1 MDNCRGGKFTIQRHW
16 VPHGLLDNQIYSK
29 IQEHMQKQ
37 ILSSLVLCAVLGF
50 IPAPVF
56 AIDGDMGNPYASD
69 QQTPAPPRAPGEAP
83 VYGGRDA
90 PVPFTTL
97 LGGALIVFGVGAAG
111 WWQLKSARQSR
122 ANA

>member
-1 MDNCRGGKFTIQRHW
+1 
-16 VPHGLLDNQIYSK
+16 
-29 IQEHMQKQ
+29 MQKL
-37 ILSSLVLCAVLGF
+37 ILSGLMICAVLAF
-50 IPAPVF
+50 NPAPVL

-69 QQTPAPPRAPGEAP
+69 QQSPPPPRAPGEAP

-97 LGGALIVFGVGAAG
+97 LGGALIVFGAGAAG
-111 WWQLKSARQSR
+111 WWQLKSARQAR